1 MNQVRRAYGL
11 KKVGHGGTLD
21 PAVSGV
27 LPIAVGA
34 ATRLLPYL
42 PGLKAYEG
50 TIQLGLRTSSDDLEG
65 EVVQQSPVP
74 VLTLERLENLLDHF
88 RGTHLQCPPRVSA
101 VHVNGE
107 RAYALA
113 RRGEVVHL
121 EARSVTLHELS
132 LLNWNPVLAQI
143 SLRVRCSAGTYIRA
157 LARDVGDHLGCG
169 GALAQLRRSEAL
181 GFSLAQAV
189 PLDSLN
195 QDPRPPL
202 LDPLLALP
210 HLGRRQLTAAEEL
223 DWSCGRRLSAA
234 ANHLEDEAVAV
245 LNQEGRL
252 AGIARAV
259 AGDQLQ
265 PRLVF
270 QAES

>member
-1 MNQVRRAYGL
+1 
-11 KKVGHGGTLD
+11 
-21 PAVSGV
+21 
-27 LPIAVGA
+27 
-34 ATRLLPYL
+34 
-42 PGLKAYEG
+42 
-50 TIQLGLRTSSDDLEG
+50 
-65 EVVQQSPVP
+65 
-74 VLTLERLENLLDHF
+74 
-88 RGTHLQCPPRVSA
+88 
-101 VHVNGE
+101 
-107 RAYALA
+107 
-113 RRGEVVHL
+113 VVHL

-132 LLNWNPVLAQI
+132 LLNWNPVLGQI

-157 LARDVGDHLGCG
+157 LARDVGAHLGCG

-181 GFSLAQAV
+181 GFSLDQAV

>member
-1 MNQVRRAYGL
+1 MRRAYGL
-11 KKVGHGGTLD
+11 KRVGHGGTLD

-27 LPIAVGA
+27 LPIALGA

-50 TIQLGLRTSSDDLEG
+50 TVQLGLRTSSDDLQG
-65 EVVQQSPVP
+65 QVVQMAPVP
-74 VLTLERLENLLDHF
+74 ELTVERLETLLGPF
-88 RGTHLQCPPRVSA
+88 RGTNLQCPPQVSA

-113 RRGEVVHL
+113 RRGEVVRL
-121 EARSVTLHELS
+121 EPRSITIHELS
-132 LLNWNPVLAQI
+132 LLNWNPELGQI
-143 SLRVRCSAGTYIRA
+143 HLRVRCSAGTYIRS
-157 LARDVGDHLGCG
+157 LARDLGERLGCG
-169 GALAQLRRSEAL
+169 AALAQLRRTEAL
-181 GFSLAQAV
+181 GFTLAQAV
-189 PLDSLN
+189 PLDNLDH
-195 QDPRPPL
+195 DPRPPL

-210 HLGRRQLTAAEEL
+210 HLVRRQLTAAEEL

-234 ANHLEDEAVAV
+234 ASHPEDEAVAV
-245 LNQEGRL
+245 LNQAGRL

-265 PRLVF
+265 PRLVL